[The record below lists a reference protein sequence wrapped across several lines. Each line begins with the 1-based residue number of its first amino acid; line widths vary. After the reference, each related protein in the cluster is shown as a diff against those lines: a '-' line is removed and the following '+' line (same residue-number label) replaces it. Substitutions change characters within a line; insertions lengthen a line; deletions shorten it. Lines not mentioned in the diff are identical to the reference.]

1 MEILLPTK
9 EEKSERVASP
19 LPASLVDIKPVTPV
33 SGLREL
39 KSLETERERERLCE
53 ECEDGF
59 SWPDS
64 SHHCYYTQYKLRYI
78 AGDIVPAF

>member
-1 MEILLPTK
+1 M
-9 EEKSERVASP
+9 SEASASP
-19 LPASLVDIKPVTPV
+19 LPASLVDMKPPTVAV
-33 SGLREL
+33 AGL
-39 KSLETERERERLCE
+39 KETEGERERFCE

-64 SHHCYYTQYKLRYI
+64 SHDCYYTQYELRYI

>member
-1 MEILLPTK
+1 M
-9 EEKSERVASP
+9 
-19 LPASLVDIKPVTPV
+19 SLVDIKPVTLP
-33 SGLREL
+33 GLKEL
-39 KSLETERERERLCE
+39 KSAETEREGERLCE
-53 ECEDGF
+53 ECEDDF

>member
-1 MEILLPTK
+1 M
-9 EEKSERVASP
+9 SEAIP
-19 LPASLVDIKPVTPV
+19 LPASLVDLKPVIV
-33 SGLREL
+33 GGLREPREPEL
-39 KSLETERERERLCE
+39 ERERERLCE

>member
-1 MEILLPTK
+1 MSGSQTQD
-9 EEKSERVASP
+9 SP
-19 LPASLVDIKPVTPV
+19 LPVSLVDMKPVTV
-33 SGLREL
+33 VGVKEI
-39 KSLETERERERLCE
+39 KNVETEPERERFCE

-64 SHHCYYTQYKLRYI
+64 SHQCYYTQYKLRFI

>member
-1 MEILLPTK
+1 MD
-9 EEKSERVASP
+9 V
-19 LPASLVDIKPVTPV
+19 KPVIRG
-33 SGLREL
+33 GLRE
-39 KSLETERERERLCE
+39 SEREKEREKERERLCE

-64 SHHCYYTQYKLRYI
+64 SHQCYYTQYKLRYI